1 MQLSLRL
8 EALAMPRA
16 TGIYQEDTREIRW
29 GPGGPLV
36 STRKTPEKS
45 GGGQGPCDFSSG
57 CSGYNGY
64 SHGDN
69 LHKLGYYYYC
79 YYVIIVIIYLII
91 ITICLYTY
99 EPP

>member
-16 TGIYQEDTREIRW
+16 TGIYQEDTREIR
-29 GPGGPLV
+29 L
-36 STRKTPEKS
+36 
-45 GGGQGPCDFSSG
+45 GPCDFSSG
-57 CSGYNGY
+57 CSAYNGY

-79 YYVIIVIIYLII
+79 YYVIIVIIYVII